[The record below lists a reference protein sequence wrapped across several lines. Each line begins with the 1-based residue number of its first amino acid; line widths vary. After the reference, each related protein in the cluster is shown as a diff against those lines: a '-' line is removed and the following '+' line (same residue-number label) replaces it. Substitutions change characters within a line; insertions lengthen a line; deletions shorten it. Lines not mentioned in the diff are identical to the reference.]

1 MRVPEALSSII
12 LHGVVNALGSTW
24 RYDVEGW
31 HHVEPLRQAGRPV
44 VAVVWHGRLLPVAF
58 RHRREGVGVLVSR
71 HRDGGYLAGVA
82 ARWGYSVVRGSTRRG
97 GAAGLRGIVRLL
109 EEGHDIAVTPDGPQG
124 PAERVQAGAVVA
136 AQRVCAPIIPIAAAA
151 DRGWWVES
159 WDRFLVPKP
168 FARVRLAY
176 GAPIA
181 VGPGEPGLT
190 MGVETV
196 QRALDALMARL

>member
-1 MRVPEALSSII
+1 MRMPDAVSAVI
-12 LHGVVNALGSTW
+12 LHAAVNVLGSTW

-31 HHVEPLRQAGRPV
+31 HHVEPFRQTGRPL

-82 ARWGYSVVRGSTRRG
+82 ARWGYRVVRGSTRRG

-124 PAERVQAGAVVA
+124 PAEQVQSGAVAA
-136 AQRVCAPIIPIAAAA
+136 AQHACAPIVPIAAAA

-181 VGPGEPGLT
+181 VGPGERGLT
-190 MGVETV
+190 VGVAAV
-196 QRALDALMARL
+196 QRALDALMARV